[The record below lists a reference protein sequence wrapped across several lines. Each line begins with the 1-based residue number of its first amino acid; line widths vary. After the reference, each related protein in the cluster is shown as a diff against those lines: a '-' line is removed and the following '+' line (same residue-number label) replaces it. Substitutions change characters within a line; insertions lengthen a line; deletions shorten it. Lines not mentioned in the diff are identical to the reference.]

1 MIDSL
6 LGDTFVERSCGT
18 LLQDTLVG
26 TLAGHTCGTLT
37 YDTHVQ
43 MYFRQF
49 WGHSSQQ
56 LLPALHLYYKA
67 ASSTAPRSW
76 LPHYTCTTKWPVLRP
91 QLSEATFALPSGQF
105 WASVLYVY
113 YQVACPEGAAPRS
126 CFPHCIFATSSAP
139 LWDTLAGHSCGTLL
153 WTLL

>member
-49 WGHSSQQ
+49 
-56 LLPALHLYYKA
+56 
-67 ASSTAPRSW
+67 
-76 LPHYTCTTKWPVLRP
+76 
-91 QLSEATFALPSGQF
+91 
-105 WASVLYVY
+105 
-113 YQVACPEGAAPRS
+113 
-126 CFPHCIFATSSAP
+126 
-139 LWDTLAGHSCGTLL
+139 
-153 WTLL
+153 